1 MPLGTFVGH
10 PLSDRRS
17 TTSGQFPSLPF
28 KRFQVFLTLF
38 PKFFSSFLRSTCS
51 LSVSHQYLVLE
62 EVYLPL
68 GLKSQ
73 ATRLYIACIQ
83 WPGAIDG
90 ALTLSGA
97 LFQGN
102 LCAQP
107 SFCTLFETTIPDLT
121 KWIFSLDSSLFSRPY
136 WGNLS

>member
-1 MPLGTFVGH
+1 MH
-10 PLSDRRS
+10 PERIPFSLNILTDLPNYIPS
-17 TTSGQFPSLPF
+17 FPTVSSLLTPF
-28 KRFQVFLTLF
+28 S
-38 PKFFSSFLRSTCS
+38 KFFSPFLRSTCS
-51 LSVSHQYLVLE
+51 LSVSRPYLVLD
-62 EVYLPL
+62 EVYHLL

-73 ATRLYIACIQ
+73 ATRLYIACIR